1 MHSINTHY
9 GPHVTVN
16 GNLRCSDLKEIIQI
30 KKKKRRKKRNKSRHK
45 QHKQQQKKK
54 QSLSVKVVRKEIS
67 LSPHSGPAEVSPW
80 CV

>member
-30 KKKKRRKKRNKSRHK
+30 KKKKEEK
-45 QHKQQQKKK
+45 
-54 QSLSVKVVRKEIS
+54 KEINPDTNNTS
-67 LSPHSGPAEVSPW
+67 NNKRKSKV
-80 CV
+80 CQ